1 MLKFFR
7 RFGGE
12 VSGEQKLADLG
23 RRMPLWLQPVWKYL
37 VEWFVLWL
45 REMKVQAE
53 LKDVDEQV
61 VKIDQQWTQVE
72 DGARLA
78 EAERMAARVQFE
90 FPDAKVSVVPL
101 TMGEGSDVAIFIEH
115 PADGSK
121 AQEMLGGAVE
131 IKSPW
136 VDR

>member
-72 DGARLA
+72 DGARVA

-90 FPDAKVSVVPL
+90 FPDAKVSVVPV
-101 TMGEGSDVAIFIEH
+101 TQGEGKDVAIFIEH
-115 PADGSK
+115 PSDGSK
-121 AQEMLGGAVE
+121 AQEVLGGAME
-131 IKSPW
+131 IRSPW
-136 VDR
+136 VP